1 MQQTSDVIIRRLTTL
16 EEYQAVE
23 QVEREAWAMTDPR
36 DLVPLHVLVT
46 VQKNGGLVAG
56 AFELSGKLIG
66 FTFGFLG
73 MTADGRFKHCSH
85 MTAVLPSAQKREIGY
100 RLKLFQRDEVLKQ
113 GLELI
118 TWTYDPLQ
126 RPNARLNVAKLGAVA
141 RTYYRNLYGAMSSG
155 INAGLPSDRFE
166 AEWWLKSA
174 PVVARVEGR
183 YAQPHLADLL
193 AKGVP
198 FALRGVQMADGYAP
212 QRSPYDESQDAYL
225 VEIPYDFNALKRQ
238 SIILAKAWRH
248 ESAQVFSDLFKRGYV
263 LHDFLSEMGAK
274 TQRAVYLLTRNRT
287 DLFG

>member
-1 MQQTSDVIIRRLTTL
+1 MQQASDVIIRRLTTL

-23 QVEREAWAMTDPR
+23 QVEREAWAITDPR
-36 DLVPLHVLVT
+36 DYVPLHVLVT
-46 VQKNGGLVAG
+46 AQKNGGLVAG

-73 MTADGRFKHCSH
+73 MTADGRLKHCSH
-85 MTAVLPSAQKREIGY
+85 MTGVLPSAQRREIGY

-126 RPNARLNVAKLGAVA
+126 RPSARLNIAKLGAVA
-141 RTYYRNLYGAMSSG
+141 RTYYYNLYGAMSDG

-166 AEWWLKSA
+166 VEWWLKSA
-174 PVVARVEGR
+174 PVVARIEGR
-183 YAQPHLADLL
+183 YAQPRLADLL

-212 QRSPYDESQDAYL
+212 QRLPYDESQDAYL

-263 LHDFLSEMGAK
+263 LHDFLSEVEGK
-274 TQRAVYLLTRNRT
+274 TQRAIYLLTRNRT